1 MKCEDIIMINVAI
14 DGPAGAGKSTV
25 ARAAAAKLGYIYV
38 DTGALYR
45 AVGVYCLRKGIT
57 TTDAEGVGA
66 ILGGITVELK
76 FIDGV
81 QHVFLNGDDVST
93 ENRLPEASMAASNV
107 SAIPAVR
114 AFLFDLQRDIAAKNN
129 CIMDGRDIGTV
140 VLPDAQVKIFLTADD
155 EERAM
160 RRYRELKEKG
170 SEVTFQE
177 VLDDLRVRDYNDSH
191 REIAPLKPAEDSV
204 IVNTTGYTLE
214 ESIEKIVNTV
224 KEKLYVSKAKI

>member
-1 MKCEDIIMINVAI
+1 MINVAI

-25 ARAAAAKLGYIYV
+25 ARAAAQKLGYIYV

-45 AVGVYCLRKGIT
+45 AVGVYCLRKGIE

-66 ILGGITVELK
+66 ILSEITVELK

-93 ENRLPEASMAASNV
+93 KIRLPEASMAASNV
-107 SAIPAVR
+107 SAIPSVR

-140 VLPDAQVKIFLTADD
+140 VLPNAQVKIFLTADD
-155 EERAM
+155 TERAM
-160 RRYRELKEKG
+160 RRYKELQEKG
-170 SEVTFQE
+170 STVTYQE

-204 IVNTTGYTLE
+204 IVNTTNYTLE
-214 ESIEKIVNTV
+214 ESINKIVETV
-224 KEKLYVSKAKI
+224 EEKL

>member
-1 MKCEDIIMINVAI
+1 MINVAI

-57 TTDAEGVGA
+57 TTDAEGVGS
-66 ILGGITVELK
+66 ILGEITVELK

-93 ENRLPEASMAASNV
+93 EIRLPEASMAASNV

-224 KEKLYVSKAKI
+224 KEKL

>member
-1 MKCEDIIMINVAI
+1 MINVAI

-45 AVGVYCLRKGIT
+45 AVGVYCLRNCIT
-57 TTDAEGVGA
+57 TNDAEAVGG
-66 ILGGITVELK
+66 ILDKITVELK
-76 FIDGV
+76 FLEGV

-93 ENRLPEASMAASNV
+93 EIRLPEASMAASNV

-114 AFLFDLQRDIAAKNN
+114 AFLFDLQRSIAANNN

-160 RRYRELKEKG
+160 RRFKELQEKG
-170 SEVTFQE
+170 SNVTFQE

-214 ESIEKIVNTV
+214 ESIAKIVSTV
-224 KEKLYVSKAKI
+224 EEKL

>member
-1 MKCEDIIMINVAI
+1 MINVAI

-93 ENRLPEASMAASNV
+93 EIRLPEASMAASNV